1 MIVAFADRTSMMGGR
16 RRRPSDAS
24 QGTRTSTSSD
34 DQMIVSFKRRQSD
47 DSIAKSKS
55 GKHGKS
61 SSRRNKGT
69 SSTTTRK
76 KQTHPSPTL
85 STIVDPIA
93 AQRRRSADEQE
104 NKVRKRNQGK
114 RNSVSCSSDLVI
126 VEFPEHRR
134 SSTYTRTQ
142 HHIQDRTLD
151 CSLRSIFK
159 RNDSSRNAQSAK
171 SSSSCC
177 SDGKPISKNYQQS
190 SRLNKS
196 DRQFRE
202 HDWRQTSIDWGDS
215 TDEEE
220 LSNDE
225 DFCPEKIGKTGRRDP
240 DGFKS
245 YRNGRR
251 GGGIDRSESTTDTWE
266 STRTMTSSL
275 SSLLSG
281 SFRKLDP

>member
-1 MIVAFADRTSMMGGR
+1 MIVAFGR

-34 DQMIVSFKRRQSD
+34 KMIVSFQRRQSD
-47 DSIAKSKS
+47 DSISKQPKL
-55 GKHGKS
+55 GQHGK
-61 SSRRNKGT
+61 SRRNKGT
-69 SSTTTRK
+69 SSTRK
-76 KQTHPSPTL
+76 KQTHPSPT

-93 AQRRRSADEQE
+93 AQRRRSADQQE
-104 NKVRKRNQGK
+104 NKVRKRNQVK
-114 RNSVSCSSDLVI
+114 RNSVSCSSDVI

-134 SSTYTRTQ
+134 RSSKCIQHRTQ
-142 HHIQDRTLD
+142 DGTLD
-151 CSLRSIFK
+151 SSLGNIFK
-159 RNDSSRNAQSAK
+159 RNGSTRNIQ

-177 SDGKPISKNYQQS
+177 SDGKPISKNYQQT

-196 DRQFRE
+196 DRQFKE
-202 HDWRQTSIDWGDS
+202 HDWRQTSIDWGDI
-215 TDEEE
+215 TDDEEE
-220 LSNDE
+220 ESSTDYHNE

-240 DGFKS
+240 DGLKL
-245 YRNGRR
+245 YGRR
-251 GGGIDRSESTTDTWE
+251 GGGIDRSESTRDTWE

>member
-1 MIVAFADRTSMMGGR
+1 MIVAFGR

-34 DQMIVSFKRRQSD
+34 KMIVSFQRRQSD
-47 DSIAKSKS
+47 DSISKPKS
-55 GKHGKS
+55 GQHGK
-61 SSRRNKGT
+61 SRRNKG
-69 SSTTTRK
+69 SSSTRK
-76 KQTHPSPTL
+76 KQTHPSPT
-85 STIVDPIA
+85 STIVYPIA
-93 AQRRRSADEQE
+93 AQRRRSADQQE
-104 NKVRKRNQGK
+104 NKVRKRNQVK
-114 RNSVSCSSDLVI
+114 RNSVSCSSDVI

-134 SSTYTRTQ
+134 SSKCIQHRTQ
-142 HHIQDRTLD
+142 DGTLD
-151 CSLRSIFK
+151 SSLRNIFK
-159 RNDSSRNAQSAK
+159 RNGSTRNIQ

-177 SDGKPISKNYQQS
+177 SDGKPISKNYQQT

-196 DRQFRE
+196 DRQFKE

-220 LSNDE
+220 EESSTDYHNE
-225 DFCPEKIGKTGRRDP
+225 DFCPEKIGKSSRDP
-240 DGFKS
+240 DGLKL
-245 YRNGRR
+245 YGRR
-251 GGGIDRSESTTDTWE
+251 GGGIDRSESTRDTWE

>member
-1 MIVAFADRTSMMGGR
+1 MMGGR

-76 KQTHPSPTL
+76 KQTHPESPTL
-85 STIVDPIA
+85 STIVDPTA

-142 HHIQDRTLD
+142 HHIQDGTLD